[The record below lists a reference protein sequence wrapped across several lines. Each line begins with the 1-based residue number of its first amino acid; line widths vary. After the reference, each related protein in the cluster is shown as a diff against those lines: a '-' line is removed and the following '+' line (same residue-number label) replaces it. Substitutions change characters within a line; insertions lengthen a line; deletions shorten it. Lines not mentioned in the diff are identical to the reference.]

1 MLSVC
6 QSPLINYLA
15 KDQVKTE
22 DNSNEQK
29 PKENNGDLTEMPL
42 EVKLEPGEDQN
53 HFENDDQY
61 FSETNPEDLESIEDS
76 KEFIVK
82 ESLSETE
89 EPLVKK
95 RGRKRKIKIDENND
109 NETEAVKSKQ
119 TVCNHVEKAF
129 PFYRLIILH

>member
-1 MLSVC
+1 M
-6 QSPLINYLA
+6 INYLA
-15 KDQVKTE
+15 EDQVKTE
-22 DNSNEQK
+22 DDNIEQK

-53 HFENDDQY
+53 HYENDDQY

-76 KEFIVK
+76 KDFIVK

-89 EPLVKK
+89 EPIVKK

-119 TVCNHVEKAF
+119 IVCNHVEKAF
-129 PFYRLIILH
+129 LFYRLIIL

>member
-1 MLSVC
+1 
-6 QSPLINYLA
+6 
-15 KDQVKTE
+15 
-22 DNSNEQK
+22 
-29 PKENNGDLTEMPL
+29 MPL

-53 HFENDDQY
+53 HYENDDQY
-61 FSETNPEDLESIEDS
+61 FSETNPEDLENIEDS

-89 EPLVKK
+89 EPIVKK

>member
-1 MLSVC
+1 M
-6 QSPLINYLA
+6 INYLA
-15 KDQVKTE
+15 EDQVKTE
-22 DNSNEQK
+22 DNNIEQK

-109 NETEAVKSKQ
+109 NETEAVKSKE

-129 PFYRLIILH
+129 YS

>member
-1 MLSVC
+1 
-6 QSPLINYLA
+6 
-15 KDQVKTE
+15 
-22 DNSNEQK
+22 
-29 PKENNGDLTEMPL
+29 MPL

-53 HFENDDQY
+53 HYENDDQY
-61 FSETNPEDLESIEDS
+61 FSETNPEDLENIEDS

-89 EPLVKK
+89 EPIVKK

-109 NETEAVKSKQ
+109 NETEAVKPKQ

-129 PFYRLIILH
+129 LFYRLIILH